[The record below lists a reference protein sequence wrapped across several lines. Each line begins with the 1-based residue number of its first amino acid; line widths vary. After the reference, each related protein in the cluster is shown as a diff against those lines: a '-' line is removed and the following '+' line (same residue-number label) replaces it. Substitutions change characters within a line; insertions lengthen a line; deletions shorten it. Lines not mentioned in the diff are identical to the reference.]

1 MSQSRITI
9 SGYYGFDNAGDEA
22 VLAGLVQAFG
32 HAGRSNPP
40 KLTALSIAP
49 EATQRSHGI
58 AAAHRYKIGPLLSA
72 IKGCDLFLSGGGS
85 LLQDVTSAHGIFY
98 YCGVVRLAQILGKR
112 TMFIAQG
119 IGPLL
124 RPRSQ
129 KLVAGVANR
138 LHAITVRDPESAD
151 LLLGIGVQQRIQLTA
166 DPALILAMGAR
177 SRPGSGPVTVSLRT
191 WADADQSLPATLAQ
205 ACATA
210 FSDVPMGTLAMQP
223 ALDSAPLEQFRREWH
238 QSTGQ
243 QATEFAVSAPAT
255 DRVPEIVQH
264 LAASRL
270 VVGMRLHALIL
281 AASAGIPS
289 VALAYD
295 PKIQSFM
302 RSTGQEDAV
311 VDLRADAETLR
322 ATIAQVAADLPGR
335 TDRLRQRLPALREA
349 AMRNAEVA
357 LDLLS

>member
-1 MSQSRITI
+1 MNQQRVTI

-22 VLAGLVQAFG
+22 VLAGIVRAFDQAT
-32 HAGRSNPP
+32 RSQGPQI
-40 KLTALSIAP
+40 TALSIAP
-49 EATQRSHGI
+49 DATRRSHGI
-58 AAAHRYKIGPLLSA
+58 AAAHRYKAGPLLSA
-72 IKGCDLFLSGGGS
+72 IRRCDLFLSGGGS

-98 YCGVVRLAQILGKR
+98 YLGVARLAQILGKR

-138 LHAITVRDPESAD
+138 LNAITVRDPESAD
-151 LLLGIGVQQRIQLTA
+151 LLLSIGVQNRIQLTA
-166 DPALILAMGAR
+166 DPALLLAGGAR
-177 SRPGSGPVTVSLRT
+177 SRPGSGPVTVSLRS
-191 WADADQSLPATLAQ
+191 WAEADQSLPATLAR
-205 ACATA
+205 ACSEV
-210 FSDVPMGTLAMQP
+210 FSGVPMGTLAMQP
-223 ALDSAPLEQFRREWH
+223 AVDAACLEQFRREWH

-243 QATEFAVSAPAT
+243 QATEFAISAPAT
-255 DRVPEIVQH
+255 DRVPEIVQQ

-295 PKIQSFM
+295 PKILSFM

-311 VDLRADAETLR
+311 VDLRADAEALR
-322 ATIAQVAADLPGR
+322 AAIARVADDLPGR